1 MLPANLLNALKALAL
16 TQKPLPETTNTTP
29 KAGQFEPGQK
39 LQGVVQTQISP
50 GLFNVRIADQLI
62 QMRLPAFISSGD
74 TVKLQVIATTPRLS
88 FSMSASTNP
97 LSTPEQLSSVAR
109 LLSALSQ
116 QPPEKAYVAAAKS
129 TPLWTTPHPPQIS
142 QLAGLLREALGN
154 SGLFYESHQAQWLN
168 GSRSTAQLMLE
179 PQNALAVKPAAGSVT
194 PPAQGGN
201 ALPASQPNTT
211 VSAEGKALNIP
222 DHLQPLVQQQLN
234 ALETRQ
240 VLWQGN
246 VWPSQAMQWE
256 IHEQAP
262 QPRAPEEEQQ
272 QQQQQWVTQIRLD
285 LPKLGMVSAMLR
297 FNNAG
302 LSLTLDT
309 STTAT
314 RAALG
319 NASSQLVAALSDR
332 GIPVVSALVTQ
343 EGDNNEPSQ

>member
-39 LQGVVQTQISP
+39 LQGVVQAQISP
-50 GLFNVRIADQLI
+50 GLFNVRIGDQLI

-129 TPLWTTPHPPQIS
+129 TPLWTTPHPPQSS

-179 PQNALAVKPAAGSVT
+179 PQNAITAKPATGSVAA
-194 PPAQGGN
+194 PAQGGN
-201 ALPASQPNTT
+201 APPPASQPNTT
-211 VSAEGKALNIP
+211 ASAEGKALGIP

-246 VWPSQAMQWE
+246 VWPGQAMQWE
-256 IHEQAP
+256 IHEQTP

-272 QQQQQWVTQIRLD
+272 QQWATQIRLD
-285 LPKLGMVSAMLR
+285 LPKLGMVSATLR

-314 RAALG
+314 RATLG

-332 GIPVVSALVTQ
+332 GIPVISALVTQ

>member
-39 LQGVVQTQISP
+39 LQGVVQAQISP

-62 QMRLPAFISSGD
+62 QMRLPAFIRSGD

-116 QPPEKAYVAAAKS
+116 QPPEKAYVTAAKS
-129 TPLWTTPHPPQIS
+129 TPLWTTPHPPQSS

-154 SGLFYESHQAQWLN
+154 SGLFYESHQAQWLH

-179 PQNALAVKPAAGSVT
+179 PQNAIAAKPATGSGAA
-194 PPAQGGN
+194 PAQGGN

-211 VSAEGKALNIP
+211 ASAEGKALGIP

-246 VWPSQAMQWE
+246 VWPGQAMQWE
-256 IHEQAP
+256 IHEQTP

-272 QQQQQWVTQIRLD
+272 QQWATQIRLD
-285 LPKLGMVSAMLR
+285 LPKLGMVSATLR

-314 RAALG
+314 RATLG

-332 GIPVVSALVTQ
+332 GIPVISALVTQ
-343 EGDNNEPSQ
+343 EGENNEPSQ